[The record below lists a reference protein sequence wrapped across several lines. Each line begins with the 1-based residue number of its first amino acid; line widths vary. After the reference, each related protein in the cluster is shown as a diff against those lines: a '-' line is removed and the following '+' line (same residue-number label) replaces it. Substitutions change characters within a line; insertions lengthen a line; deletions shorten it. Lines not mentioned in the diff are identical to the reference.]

1 MDVFERVCRD
11 VVAAAGARLKVAWGE
26 SKVIEHKG
34 AIDIVTDTDREVEA
48 LVSGELRAA
57 FPDHLVVAEEASA
70 GSTLRSPPANRY
82 VWYLDPLD
90 GTTNFAH
97 AHPHFAVSLALARGR
112 QVLLGV
118 VHDPVR
124 HETFLARRGG
134 GATLNDQ
141 PIHVSAVDDLD
152 QALVGTGFPYDHR
165 EHLEFHLGFLADLM
179 RRTQGVRRVGSAALD
194 LCYVACGRLDGF
206 WEWKLKPWDTA
217 AGALIVAEAGGA
229 MSDFRGG
236 RFTLF
241 GTQTLASN
249 GRLHAALARILSER
263 LASSPVP
270 DTCVGDDAAHSE

>member
-1 MDVFERVCRD
+1 MDVFERVCRR

-26 SKVIEHKG
+26 SKIIEHKG
-34 AIDIVTDTDREVEA
+34 AIDIVTETDRAVEA
-48 LVSGELRAA
+48 FVTGELRAA
-57 FPDHLVVAEEASA
+57 FPDHLIVAEEASA
-70 GSTLRSPPANRY
+70 GSVLRSPPADRY

-97 AHPHFAVSLALARGR
+97 AHPHFAVSLALARGGD
-112 QVLLGV
+112 VWLGV

-141 PIHVSAVDDLD
+141 AIRVSAVDDLD
-152 QALVGTGFPYDHR
+152 QGLVGTGFPYDRR
-165 EHLEFHLGFLADLM
+165 EHLDFYLGFLADFM
-179 RRTQGVRRVGSAALD
+179 RRAQGVRCAGSAALD

-236 RFTLF
+236 PFELF

-249 GRLHAALARILSER
+249 GRLHAALVRLLSER
-263 LASSPVP
+263 LSSNAVP
-270 DTCVGDDAAHSE
+270 ET